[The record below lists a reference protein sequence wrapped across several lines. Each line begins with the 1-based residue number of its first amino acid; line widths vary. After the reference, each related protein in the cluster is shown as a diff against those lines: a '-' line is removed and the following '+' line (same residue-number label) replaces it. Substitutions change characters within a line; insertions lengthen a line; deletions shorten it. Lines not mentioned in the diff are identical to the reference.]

1 MAELAFLGAIISA
14 LTTFGKMIYDEIK
27 KAHEEAR
34 ATITETK
41 ETILVIMNSGL
52 CAPRRFPDEDEEFID
67 MDRFNF
73 KKNDLHHP

>member
-14 LTTFGKMIYDEIK
+14 ITTFSKMIYDEIK

-34 ATITETK
+34 AKITETK
-41 ETILVIMNSGL
+41 ETIIYVMGGEA
-52 CAPRRFPDEDEEFID
+52 CMPRNFSDDEEELRE

-73 KKNDLHHP
+73 N